1 MTGHAGV
8 PTAPSAWP
16 SAWIERHLALIPE
29 GGRILDL
36 AAGGGR
42 HALLARDRGYRVTAL
57 DRDLSALS
65 ALDGIEA
72 VGFDLETGAPLPF
85 AAHSFDGLIVTNY
98 LWRPLMAGLPNLL
111 ATGGAALYETFAL
124 GQERFGRPSNPD
136 FLLKPGELLDWAQ
149 GRMRVVA
156 YEDLELPP
164 PRPARVQRIAAIAL

>member
-8 PTAPSAWP
+8 PTAPSP
-16 SAWIERHLALIPE
+16 WIERHLALVPA
-29 GGRILDL
+29 GGHILDL

-42 HALLARDRGYRVTAL
+42 HAVLARDRGYRVTAL

-72 VGFDLETGAPLPF
+72 IGFDLETGADLPF
-85 AAHSFDGLIVTNY
+85 AAQSFDGLIVTNY
-98 LWRPLMAGLPNLL
+98 LWRPLMAALPGLLRS
-111 ATGGAALYETFAL
+111 GGAALYETFAL

-136 FLLKPGELLDWAQ
+136 FLLKPGELLDWAR
-149 GRMRVVA
+149 GRLRVVA

-164 PRPARVQRIAAIAL
+164 PRPARVQRIAAVIP

>member
-8 PTAPSAWP
+8 PSAP
-16 SAWIERHLALIPE
+16 SAWIERHLALVPA

-42 HALLARDRGYRVTAL
+42 HAVLARDRGYRVVAV

-65 ALDGIEA
+65 ALPGIEA
-72 VGFDLETGAPLPF
+72 VEFDLETGAPLPF
-85 AAHSFDGLIVTNY
+85 APRSFDGLIVTNY
-98 LWRPLMAGLPNLL
+98 LWRPLMAVLPGLLRP
-111 ATGGAALYETFAL
+111 GGGALYETFAL

-136 FLLKPGELLDWAQ
+136 FLLRPGELLDWARE
-149 GRMRVVA
+149 RMRVVA

-164 PRPARVQRIAAIAL
+164 PRPARVQRIAAITL